1 MNNSQIPD
9 FPEQKFDDGT
19 LSAAASM
26 NEMTQALG
34 SVSSQ
39 DEEGVVKSSL
49 ELCLMK
55 LALNF
60 KEVLTLEE
68 SAIYCDLSVSRMYK
82 LSCENQLQFS
92 KPGGK
97 RIYISRAS
105 LNDWMLGK
113 VTNQLRKYQSK
124 MQH

>member
-9 FPEQKFDDGT
+9 FPEQNFDDGT

-26 NEMTQALG
+26 NEMAQALG

-39 DEEGVVKSSL
+39 DEKGVVKSSL

-82 LSCENQLQFS
+82 LSCENQLHFT

-97 RIYISRAS
+97 RAYISRAA
-105 LNDWMLGK
+105 LNDWLLGNSSRNLIVK
-113 VTNQLRKYQSK
+113 RIQR
-124 MQH
+124 

>member
-9 FPEQKFDDGT
+9 FPEQIFGDDT
-19 LSAAASM
+19 LSAAASI

-39 DEEGVVKSSL
+39 DEKGVVKSSL

-82 LSCENQLQFS
+82 LSCENQLHFT

-97 RIYISRAS
+97 RAYISRAA
-105 LNDWMLGK
+105 LNDWLLGNSSRNLIVK
-113 VTNQLRKYQSK
+113 RIQR
-124 MQH
+124 

>member
-9 FPEQKFDDGT
+9 FPEQKFDDST

-26 NEMTQALG
+26 NEMAQALG
-34 SVSSQ
+34 TVASQ
-39 DEEGVVKSSL
+39 DTEGSVKSSL
-49 ELCLMK
+49 ELCLLK
-55 LALNF
+55 LMLNF

-82 LSCENQLQFS
+82 LSCENQLHFS

-97 RIYISRAS
+97 RAYISRAS
-105 LNDWMLGK
+105 LNDWMLNK
-113 VTNQLRKYQSK
+113 QISPVRK
-124 MQH
+124 MRH